1 MEIYLAIIWTY
12 LCVSF
17 TIFLFIL
24 FLNRKTNK
32 DIKKDNSEWKNEVRE
47 RFTIIYYE
55 IKKLW
60 KQ

>member
-24 FLNRKTNK
+24 FINRKTNK

-47 RFTIIYYE
+47 RLNIIYYE
-55 IKKLW
+55 INKLW
-60 KQ
+60 KT